1 MPTIEKKIDDKTILT
16 FNEELHRFKVN
27 GESVPGVTSITG
39 IIDKSGPLI
48 YWAVNLATDYL
59 KNIIQAGTIISYGHI
74 EEAASQHTIKKEDA
88 ANAGTLVHKWA
99 ERFITGKET
108 GENIEDPRIK
118 NGVFAFLKWVKD
130 TNIKFRDSEFIVY
143 SKKHKYAGILDL
155 VAEIDGK
162 LVLVDFKT
170 SKSIYNEMRYQ
181 VAAYQ
186 CAYEEM
192 TGNKIDHRIIVRF
205 DKETGDF
212 EAVKLDNYKKDLKV
226 FLACLT
232 IKTRDKELKKWQS

>member
-1 MPTIEKKIDDKTILT
+1 MSTIEKKIDDKTILT

-39 IIDKSGPLI
+39 IIDKSGPLV
-48 YWAVNLATDYL
+48 YWAVGLAADYL
-59 KNIIQAGTIISYGHI
+59 ENIIKSGIMVSYSHI
-74 EEAASQHTIKKEDA
+74 EEAANQHRIKKDDA

-99 ERFITGKET
+99 ERFITGQET
-108 GENIEDPRIK
+108 GDNIEDPRIK

-130 TNIKFRDSEFIVY
+130 TNIKFKESEFIVY

-170 SKSIYNEMRYQ
+170 STGIYPEMFLQ
-181 VAAYQ
+181 VAGYKL
-186 CAYEEM
+186 AYEEM
-192 TGNKIDHRIIVRF
+192 TRRKIEKRIIVRF

-212 EAVKLDNYKKDLKV
+212 ETRELPDSKKDEKA
-226 FLACLT
+226 FLAALT
-232 IKTRDKELKKWQS
+232 LKNRIKEIKI